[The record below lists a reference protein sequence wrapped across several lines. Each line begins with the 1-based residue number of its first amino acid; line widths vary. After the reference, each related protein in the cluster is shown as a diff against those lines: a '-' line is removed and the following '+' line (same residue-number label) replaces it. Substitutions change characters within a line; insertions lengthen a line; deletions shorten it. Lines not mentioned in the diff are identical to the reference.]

1 MKVSNTIEN
10 FPVKFQ
16 RYEGLVISMY
26 GGITV
31 FGQVLLPETIQISS
45 RNVDRSKGCW
55 ESLPLPPNL
64 ETDKQS
70 YLSLI
75 IAIIT
80 ETILF
85 AKATQ
90 QALKQLYIYKPSLI
104 VRTP

>member
-16 RYEGLVISMY
+16 RYEGLVISTY

-31 FGQVLLPETIQISS
+31 FGQVFLPETIQISS
-45 RNVDRSKGCW
+45 RNVDRSKGCAKG

-90 QALKQLYIYKPSLI
+90 QALKQLYIYI
-104 VRTP
+104 